1 MPLVV
6 NQDYYLELNGI
17 ALACPAWEVTNIWA
31 LFDDMDV
38 RGSDDVMPYVDGRT
52 PRPRRVDGKV
62 YTLSFEVYGDTDV
75 DGTAIANSGVGL
87 VQHLDYLKA
96 NLGLASASGD
106 GTVPA
111 IFHRSTEP
119 ALLADVHFLGF
130 KGSEL
135 SPPAFLRTTFDI
147 SVPSGWTEAP

>member
-6 NQDYYLELNGI
+6 NQDYYLELNSI
-17 ALACPAWEVTNIWA
+17 ALACPAWEVTNVWA

-38 RGSDDVMPYVDGRT
+38 RGEDVVLPYASGRVAH
-52 PRPRRVDGKV
+52 RRWLDGKV
-62 YTLSFEVYGDTDV
+62 YTLAFEVYGDTDV
-75 DGTAIANSGVGL
+75 DGTPIANSGVGL

-96 NLGLASASGD
+96 NLGLANATGD

-111 IFHRSTEP
+111 VFHRATEP
-119 ALLADVHFLGF
+119 SLLADVHFLGF
-130 KGSEL
+130 KGSDL

-147 SVPSGWTEAP
+147 VVPQGWTEAP